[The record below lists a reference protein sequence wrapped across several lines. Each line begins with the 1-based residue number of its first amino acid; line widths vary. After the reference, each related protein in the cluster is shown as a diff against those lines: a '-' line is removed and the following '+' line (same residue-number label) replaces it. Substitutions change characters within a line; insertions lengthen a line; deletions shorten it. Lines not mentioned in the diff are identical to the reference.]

1 MPQSDRRTMSFEEF
15 LQAEDIAEARCE
27 YHDRDI
33 HPVPGQS
40 HAHNRIMGN
49 LIAWLH
55 QELNKQDCMVYPGMM
70 KVEVEKGSHYA
81 YPDIAVVCGPPQFG
95 GDRDDII
102 ANPLLIAEV
111 LSPESAEYDR
121 GDKFAAYRK
130 IASLSHY
137 LLVAQDRVWIDYLFK
152 ADENRWQMESY
163 QSPSDR
169 FVLHDMEAEVSVGAV
184 YQGLF

>member
-33 HPVPGQS
+33 HPMPGQS
-40 HAHNRIMGN
+40 HAHNLIMGN

-55 QELNKQDCMVYPGMM
+55 RVLQKQGCRVYPGMM
-70 KVEVEKGSHYA
+70 KVEVEKGAHYV
-81 YPDIAVVCGPPQFG
+81 YPDIAVVCGLPQFA

-102 ANPLLIAEV
+102 ANPSLIAEV

-121 GDKFAAYRK
+121 GDKFVAYRK

-137 LLVAQDRVWIDYLFK
+137 LLVAPDRVGIDYFFK
-152 ADENRWQMESY
+152 TDENRWLMASY
-163 QSPSDR
+163 QSPEQC
-169 FVLHDMEAEVSVGAV
+169 FVLHGLEAEVSVGAV